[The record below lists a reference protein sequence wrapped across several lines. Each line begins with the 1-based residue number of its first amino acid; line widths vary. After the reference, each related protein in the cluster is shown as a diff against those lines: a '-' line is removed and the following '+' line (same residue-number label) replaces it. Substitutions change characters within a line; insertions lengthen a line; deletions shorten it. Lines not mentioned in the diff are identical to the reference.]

1 MIPLR
6 LTVKNFMCYRGDVP
20 TLDLE
25 GIHVACLC
33 GENGHGKTAL
43 LDAISWALWGEAR
56 TRTQEELVHQ
66 GQQHMEV
73 ELEFAARGQRYRVV
87 RKHSRSVRSR
97 QGSTILE
104 LQLATD
110 NGFRPLTGNTLRETE
125 ARIEDILH
133 MDYRTFVNTA
143 FLRQGDADRFTTSK
157 PTERKQTLAEV
168 LDLSYYQGLEER
180 AKLKS
185 RKVQDDIRHL
195 EGALSDRRQE
205 IGRKS
210 EYEAQLCSVED
221 ALARIIPE
229 AEARRLEVEDLRGAV
244 DSLRGR
250 RKELEALG
258 RRTTDIQ
265 TEITQLERQA
275 RNHEAKIEGYE
286 SALRREKQIRE
297 SFHTL
302 TSHRVELDRLDRA
315 LIGKAGLDRDKAR
328 LEEQVAAQKGRLSER
343 AAQLGRRIKEDL
355 LPKVKRLTETE
366 EALRGLSRERE
377 MLDQLEEAAA
387 QRREE
392 ALAIG
397 AELHEL
403 QLANERLRREME
415 EDRKKFD
422 MLEQGD
428 KVCSLCKQS
437 LGVEGQEH
445 LRREYEE
452 RGLESKRQY
461 RANTAGKD
469 ALSRT
474 YKETNEQAAKT
485 ETDLQQGRQRTQ
497 ARAAGLERDLED
509 SQRAKRELEPAT
521 AELQGVENDL
531 ETECFSRDERQRLAL
546 LDAEIS
552 SLNYDAGSHNE
563 NREQVKRLEGYD
575 GLYRKLQEAV
585 EGLPTEKE
593 GRETTRQLLR
603 RRQREIEDF
612 RERESSLGE
621 ELKGLSA
628 LESRLDRGR
637 TKLQLL
643 ESQQQSRLVDK
654 RVLEQDIE
662 KCIALETEIKEREKR
677 RGQLVDGKAVY
688 DELGIA
694 FGKNGIQAL
703 IIEAAIPQ
711 LESDA
716 NELLGRLT
724 DNRMFLKLQLQE
736 GRRDSRSG
744 LPSEELD
751 IKVADEVGTRSYE
764 TFSGGEAF
772 RIDFALRIAL
782 SKLLARRSGA
792 PLPILFIDEGFG
804 SQDRAGQE
812 RLTEAIQSI
821 QDDFQKIIV
830 ITHIE
835 QIRDAFPV
843 RIEVTKTGSGS
854 MFSVV

>member
-6 LTVKNFMCYRGDVP
+6 LTVKNFMCYRDDVP

-33 GENGHGKTAL
+33 GDNGHGKTAL
-43 LDAISWALWGEAR
+43 LDAITWVLWGEAR

-73 ELEFAARGQRYRVV
+73 ELEFMARGQKYRVV

-110 NGFRPLTGNTLRETE
+110 NDFRPLTGNTLRETE
-125 ARIEDILH
+125 ARIEDVLH
-133 MDYRTFVNTA
+133 MDHRTFINTA

-180 AKLKS
+180 ARLKS
-185 RKVQDDIRHL
+185 RTIQDDIRNL
-195 EGALSDRRQE
+195 ESALSVRRQE
-205 IGRKS
+205 IGHKP
-210 EYEAQLCSVED
+210 EYEAQLRSVEGT
-221 ALARIIPE
+221 LARIAPE

-258 RRTTDIQ
+258 HRATDIQ
-265 TEITQLERQA
+265 TEITQLQRQA
-275 RNHEAKIEGYE
+275 RNHEAKIEDYE

-297 SFHTL
+297 SFHML
-302 TSHRVELDRLDRA
+302 TGHRAELDRLDRA
-315 LIGKAGLDRDKAR
+315 LVGKAGLDRDKAR
-328 LEEQVAAQKGRLSER
+328 LEEQIAAQKGRLSER

-355 LPKVKRLTETE
+355 LPKVKRLPETE
-366 EALRGLSRERE
+366 EALRGLSSERA
-377 MLDQLEEAAA
+377 MLDQSEQTAAR
-387 QRREE
+387 RREE

-403 QLANERLRREME
+403 HLANERLRREME

-428 KVCSLCKQS
+428 EVCPLCRQS
-437 LGVEGQEH
+437 LGEEGQEH
-445 LRREYEE
+445 LRREYQE
-452 RGLESKRQY
+452 RGLEGKRQH
-461 RANTAGKD
+461 RENTASHNT
-469 ALSRT
+469 LSKT
-474 YKETNEQAAKT
+474 YRETTDKAAQ
-485 ETDLQQGRQRTQ
+485 EEADLQQGRHRTQ
-497 ARAAGLERDLED
+497 TRTARLERDLED
-509 SQRAKRELEPAT
+509 SQQAKRELVQAT
-521 AELQGVENDL
+521 AETQGVENEL

-552 SLNYDAGSHNE
+552 SLNYDTGSHNE
-563 NREQVKRLEGYD
+563 NREQVKRLEAYD
-575 GLYRKLQEAV
+575 DLYRKLQEAL

-593 GRETTRQLLR
+593 GQETTRQLLG

-621 ELKGLSA
+621 ELKGLPA
-628 LESRLDRGR
+628 LESRLNRAR
-637 TKLQLL
+637 TNFRFL
-643 ESQQQSRLVDK
+643 ESQQQSLLVDK
-654 RVLEQDIE
+654 RVLKQNVEN
-662 KCIALETEIKEREKR
+662 CSALETEVKELEKQR
-677 RGQLVDGKAVY
+677 RQLVDEKAIY
-688 DELGIA
+688 EELGIA

-703 IIEAAIPQ
+703 IIETAIPQ

-724 DNRMFLKLQLQE
+724 DNRMFLKLQLHE
-736 GRRDSRSG
+736 GRRDRRSG

-751 IKVADEVGTRSYE
+751 IKVADEVGTRNYE